1 LSRKVIARA
10 RKSGA
15 GDLHPSIG
23 LRVVS
28 IDVHGRTRELLL
40 TTIYPRSGNQFS
52 MSFQGLSMR
61 RFAAL
66 VVIGSCAVA
75 GCADDGIG
83 KRYPVSGTVTYKGEP
98 VEKAKISFVPKD
110 PNGRG
115 ATGTVEN
122 GSYTLTTVDT
132 NDGALAGE
140 YRVTVD
146 AREIDEAQAK
156 SMTDER
162 VRREGGDPSTMTMVP
177 QDIQAQLLSQS
188 KSSIPGKYQIPDT
201 SDWNAVVEEKSNT
214 IDFDLT
220 D

>member
-1 LSRKVIARA
+1 
-10 RKSGA
+10 
-15 GDLHPSIG
+15 
-23 LRVVS
+23 
-28 IDVHGRTRELLL
+28 
-40 TTIYPRSGNQFS
+40 

-61 RFAAL
+61 RCATL
-66 VVIGSCAVA
+66 IVIGSFAVA
-75 GCADDGIG
+75 GCADDGLG

-98 VEKAKISFVPKD
+98 VEKAMINFVPKD
-110 PNGRG
+110 SNGRG
-115 ATGTVEN
+115 ASGTVEN
-122 GSYTLTTVDT
+122 GTYTLTTVNP

-146 AREIDEAQAK
+146 AREIDAAQAK
-156 SMTDER
+156 QMTDDL
-162 VRREGGDPSTMTMVP
+162 VRKEGGDPSTMTMIP

-188 KSSIPGKYQIPDT
+188 QSSVPGKYQIPDT